1 MTVGEKDII
10 HQPLAEREIIIFPSL
25 HIKLGLLKQ
34 SVKAFNVDGDRFQF
48 ICTFPGLSYDKIKA
62 GAFDGTQIKKLIKC
76 KNFSS
81 SMSEVEKRACNAFVA
96 VVKGFLGNTK
106 AANYKYLVETLL
118 DSFHALGCNMSI
130 KVHFLKSHLNKFPA
144 SLGDAS
150 DEHSQHFHKD
160 IKVMEERYQGQ

>member
-1 MTVGEKDII
+1 
-10 HQPLAEREIIIFPSL
+10 
-25 HIKLGLLKQ
+25 
-34 SVKAFNVDGDRFQF
+34 
-48 ICTFPGLSYDKIKA
+48 
-62 GAFDGTQIKKLIKC
+62 
-76 KNFSS
+76 
-81 SMSEVEKRACNAFVA
+81 MSEVEKRACNAFVA
-96 VVKGFLGNTK
+96 VVIGFLRNTK
-106 AANYKYLVETLL
+106 TANYKDLVETLL

>member
-1 MTVGEKDII
+1 M
-10 HQPLAEREIIIFPSL
+10 
-25 HIKLGLLKQ
+25 
-34 SVKAFNVDGDRFQF
+34 DGDCFQF

-76 KNFSS
+76 TNFSS

-160 IKVMEERYQGQ
+160 IKVMEERYQGQLNTHKMADYCWSIQSDCVDMKHSRRSRKRKFVP

>member
-1 MTVGEKDII
+1 M
-10 HQPLAEREIIIFPSL
+10 
-25 HIKLGLLKQ
+25 Q
-34 SVKAFNVDGDRFQF
+34 SVKAFNVDGDCFQF
-48 ICTFPGLSYDKIKA
+48 ICTFPGLSYDKIKV
-62 GAFDGTQIKKLIKC
+62 GVFDGTQIKKLIKC

-81 SMSEVEKRACNAFVA
+81 SMSEVEKRAWNAFVA

-106 AANYKYLVETLL
+106 AANYKDLVETLL

-150 DEHSQHFHKD
+150 DVHSEHFYQD